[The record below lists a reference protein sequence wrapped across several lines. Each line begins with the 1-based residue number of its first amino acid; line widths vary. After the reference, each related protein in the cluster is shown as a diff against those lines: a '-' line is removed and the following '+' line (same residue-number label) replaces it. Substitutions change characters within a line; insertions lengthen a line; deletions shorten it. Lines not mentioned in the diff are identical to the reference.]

1 MAGIGKPKSNLRVRA
16 MWLAVLAA
24 MVGAAASTVPSQAKI
39 SALPSQDSQFRKGAT
54 ALAKALAR
62 NHKQVKRGR
71 FSIIPPGGRPA
82 AISTTRLAGFP
93 RHGKS
98 YVILSNGDS
107 RRAGSKNSSG
117 EFGVGGG
124 GPFVRGARDVLIFRV
139 DLRVPQNVNCVS
151 FAFRFLSE
159 EFPEFVDSE
168 FNDAFIAEEGSTSW
182 TSRSNEDPTI
192 DAPGNFAKDPG
203 GRNISVNQAG
213 AFTVTAENAKGT
225 TYDGAT
231 PIIRASSPIKPGT
244 RTVYLSIFD
253 QGDRHYDSAVFVD
266 NLRVHQTD
274 ACSTGTV
281 VEE

>member
-1 MAGIGKPKSNLRVRA
+1 MAGLGMSTASPRVRRLLPA
-16 MWLAVLAA
+16 SVAALLGGLALASPSD
-24 MVGAAASTVPSQAKI
+24 AAI
-39 SALPSQDSQFRKGAT
+39 RALPSQDAQFRRGAT
-54 ALAKALAR
+54 DLAKSIAR
-62 NHKQVKRGR
+62 NHRQVKRGR

-93 RHGKS
+93 RHGKT
-98 YVILSNGDS
+98 YAILSNGDS
-107 RRAGSKNSSG
+107 RRAASSNSTG
-117 EFGVGGG
+117 AFGVGGG
-124 GPFVRGARDVLIFRV
+124 GPFVRGARDVMIFRI
-139 DLRVPQNVNCVS
+139 DLRVPDDVSCVS

-159 EFPEFVDSE
+159 EFPEFVTSE

-213 AFTVTAENAKGT
+213 AFTVTEENAEGT

-231 PIIRASSPIKPGT
+231 PIIRASSPITPGT

-253 QGDRHYDSAVFVD
+253 QGDRQYDSAVFVD
-266 NLRVHQTD
+266 NLRLHEKSCT
-274 ACSTGTV
+274 TGTV
-281 VEE
+281 VEQ

>member
-1 MAGIGKPKSNLRVRA
+1 MADTGTQRGKSRLRA
-16 MWLAVLAA
+16 MWLVALTATVGGALAA
-24 MVGAAASTVPSQAKI
+24 APSQAKI
-39 SALPSQDSQFRKGAT
+39 TALPSQDAQFRKGAT
-54 ALAKALAR
+54 ELAKALAR
-62 NHKQVKRGR
+62 NHRQVKRGR
-71 FSIIPPGGRPA
+71 FAIIPPGGRPA

-107 RRAGSKNSSG
+107 RRAGSNNNSG
-117 EFGVGGG
+117 AFGVGGG
-124 GPFVRGARDVLIFRV
+124 GPFVRGARDVLIFRI
-139 DLRVPQNVNCVS
+139 DLRVPEGANCVS

-159 EFPEFVDSE
+159 EFPEFVTSD

-192 DAPGNFAKDPG
+192 DAPGNFAKDSG

-213 AFTVTAENAKGT
+213 AFTIAEANAKGT

-231 PIIRASSPIKPGT
+231 RILRASSPIEPGT

-253 QGDRHYDSAVFVD
+253 QGDRAYDSAVFVD
-266 NLRVHQTD
+266 NLRLHENS
-274 ACSTGTV
+274 CSTGTV

>member
-1 MAGIGKPKSNLRVRA
+1 MDGARSIRLR
-16 MWLAVLAA
+16 
-24 MVGAAASTVPSQAKI
+24 AAAVAALVIGAGAGAGSSDAKI

-54 ALAKALAR
+54 DLAR
-62 NHKQVKRGR
+62 SIARDHRQVKRGR

-98 YVILSNGDS
+98 YAIFSNGDA

-117 EFGVGGG
+117 AFGVGAG
-124 GPFVRGARDVLIFRV
+124 GPFVRGTRDVTIFRI
-139 DLRVPQNVNCVS
+139 DLRVPSGANCVS

-159 EFPEFVDSE
+159 EFPEFVQTE

-182 TSRSNEDPTI
+182 TARSNDDPTI
-192 DAPGNFAKDPG
+192 DAPGNFAKDPN

-213 AFTVTAENAKGT
+213 AFTVDADSAKGT

-231 PIIRASSPIKPGT
+231 PILRASSPIKPGT
-244 RTVYLSIFD
+244 RSIYLSIFD
-253 QGDRHYDSAVFVD
+253 QGDRQYDSAVFVD
-266 NLRVHQTD
+266 NLRLTD
-274 ACSTGTV
+274 SASCNTGVV
-281 VEE
+281 VEN